1 MVYRFFGL
9 LGLFCGLA
17 QGARGQASYVG
28 TVGGAPVELALN
40 DTAEGQ
46 LAGVYIYSKF
56 GTPIALGGQLKHG
69 VLTLTEKDA
78 HGKAA
83 ATLTIAAFSAQ
94 ASQLAGTWRSLATG
108 KSLPVTLGAAANR
121 SELLQAAALKDSYFK
136 LVLAGPPDGTD
147 SRVTAVKILAKKTN
161 RLLQQ
166 LAVDCQSQGLFSVE
180 VGDYN
185 FDGLPDFS
193 IFESSYA
200 GPNTSS
206 LYFLYDAAKQRF
218 VNSGYEGTSLEF
230 DAKAKRVY
238 ERNSC
243 CAGTSVTSAEYKVVR
258 NRLVLLAHHCLRWDE
273 KKQELVERPYS
284 ACQ

>member
-1 MVYRFFGL
+1 MHYRLSIL
-9 LGLFCGLA
+9 LTVLCSSALLA
-17 QGARGQASYVG
+17 QGQVSYVG
-28 TVGGAPVELALN
+28 TVGSAAIELALN
-40 DTAEGQ
+40 DTAEGVVS
-46 LAGVYIYSKF
+46 GVYFYPKF
-56 GTPIALGGQLKHG
+56 GTPIALGGQLKGG

-78 HGKAA
+78 RGKAS
-83 ATLTIAAFSAQ
+83 ATLTIPAFSAG

-108 KSLPVTLGAAANR
+108 KSLPMALATA
-121 SELLQAAALKDSYFK
+121 SSPELLQVAALKDSYFK
-136 LVLAGPPDGTD
+136 LVLAGQPGEA
-147 SRVTAVKILAKKTN
+147 SRVVAVKILAKKTN
-161 RLLQQ
+161 RLVQQ
-166 LAVDCQSQGLFSVE
+166 LAVDCQSQGIYSVA

-206 LYFLYDAAKQRF
+206 LYFLYDPARRQF

-230 DAKAKRVY
+230 NAKTKRVY
-238 ERNSC
+238 EHNSC

-258 NRLVLLAHHCLRWDE
+258 NRLVLVAHHCLRWDE
-273 KKQELVERPYS
+273 KKQKLVERPYS